1 MLCIDQSGSMA
12 ASVVYASVFGAVL
25 ASMRSIATRLV
36 VFDTAVVDLTDQ
48 LDDPVDVLFGTQLGG
63 GTDIN
68 RALAYCQS
76 QITRPADTVV
86 VLISDLYE
94 GGIRDEMLK
103 RVAAMKASGVQF
115 VALLALSDEGTP
127 AYDREHAAA
136 LSAPGRTGLRVYAR
150 PLPGRDGGRDRETT
164 TAHTGHGGSSVTGGL
179 RSPGRNV
186 RASSPIDAERPLP
199 PTGKVSHRVCRSCFL
214 RCCRSARRARG
225 GGPAACGAGARCC
238 GCCCSSAACL
248 TVGFLYGGQAHA
260 AEATVPAES
269 VTTAGT
275 GAAQD
280 VRGATEDVV
289 RRAATSGPSEA
300 SGASKSA
307 DRAAPV
313 PATDAPK
320 PAQAV
325 RPVREVAERERAT
338 ARDSARPVTRPLSRS
353 IVEPVA
359 EPLLMSL
366 AESLDG
372 PMTPILAR
380 TPGLPHAP
388 GLPQGLTPPLG
399 TPPLDGNEPQTAPQL
414 PSVDNSALNPAFHA
428 GTCGPTAET
437 PAATACGTG
446 PSAWTAPSVR
456 LPLPGPRRTAMPR
469 CPRPGRRRG
478 SRAASCPAR
487 SSSPATATH
496 RGRATR
502 RRTRPA
508 VRPSRRLPGA
518 ILAAAGEPTR
528 ERPGDILEF
537 PG

>member
-1 MLCIDQSGSMA
+1 MRG
-12 ASVVYASVFGAVL
+12 VAVQ
-25 ASMRSIATRLV
+25 RR
-36 VFDTAVVDLTDQ
+36 AVRGR
-48 LDDPVDVLFGTQLGG
+48 VLRVLLFLGG
-63 GTDIN
+63 
-68 RALAYCQS
+68 L
-76 QITRPADTVV
+76 
-86 VLISDLYE
+86 
-94 GGIRDEMLK
+94 
-103 RVAAMKASGVQF
+103 
-115 VALLALSDEGTP
+115 
-127 AYDREHAAA
+127 
-136 LSAPGRTGLRVYAR
+136 
-150 PLPGRDGGRDRETT
+150 
-164 TAHTGHGGSSVTGGL
+164 
-179 RSPGRNV
+179 
-186 RASSPIDAERPLP
+186 
-199 PTGKVSHRVCRSCFL
+199 
-214 RCCRSARRARG
+214 
-225 GGPAACGAGARCC
+225 
-238 GCCCSSAACL
+238 L

-269 VTTAGT
+269 VTMAGT

-307 DRAAPV
+307 ERAAPV

-325 RPVREVAERERAT
+325 RPVREVAERERVT

-372 PMTPILAR
+372 PMTLILAR

-414 PSVDNSALNPAFHA
+414 PSVDNSALNPAFHG

-437 PAATACGTG
+437 PAATASHRTFGVDR
-446 PSAWTAPSVR
+446 SVR
-456 LPLPGPRRTAMPR
+456 AAAAARTTVDSHATVPAPGQAPGKPCGIVPGALQQSGDSHT
-469 CPRPGRRRG
+469 PRPGDQ
-478 SRAASCPAR
+478 AAH
-487 SSSPATATH
+487 TAGGT
-496 RGRATR
+496 AFA
-502 RRTRPA
+502 P
-508 VRPSRRLPGA
+508 VPGA